1 MKQNIK
7 IKYISDDRN
16 WELKKHERGN
26 GIDLYADTIL
36 DYKVF
41 EGEYLDLDKARDN
54 QKDTN
59 AYRVEDLDFYFM
71 SGETLTFYKGD
82 VVTFGLGVAMELPE
96 GYFANVRARS
106 SIFNNFKA
114 MVVNGVG
121 LIDDS
126 YNGDDDEW
134 RVQVLFLDDAEVKRG
149 DRLCQF
155 TLEKMIEVEFEEVD
169 TLNNKNRGGFGTSG
183 K

>member
-7 IKYISDDRN
+7 IKYISDNRN
-16 WELKKHERGN
+16 WGLKKHERGN
-26 GIDLYADTIL
+26 GVDLYADTIL
-36 DYKVF
+36 DYKAF
-41 EGEYLDLDKARDN
+41 AGKYLDFDEMKNISDY
-54 QKDTN
+54 KTD
-59 AYRVEDLDFYFM
+59 DLDFYFM
-71 SGETLTFYKGD
+71 SGETLRFFKGD

-96 GYFANVRARS
+96 GYFANIRARS

-126 YNGDDDEW
+126 YNGDNDEW
-134 RVQVLFLDDAEVKRG
+134 RVQVLFLDDVEVKRG